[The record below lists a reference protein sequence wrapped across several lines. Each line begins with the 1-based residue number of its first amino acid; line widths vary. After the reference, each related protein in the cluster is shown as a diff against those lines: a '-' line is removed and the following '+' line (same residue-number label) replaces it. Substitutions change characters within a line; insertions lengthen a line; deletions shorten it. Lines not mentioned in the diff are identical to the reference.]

1 MKLQGVSIKYSQ
13 IDNDDFRESWTFV
26 IDGLPFNHSI
36 GQMHGSFEK
45 AQERAEQ
52 IVYNVLTQGE

>member
-13 IDNDDFRESWTFV
+13 IDDDDFFTAWTF
-26 IDGLPFNHSI
+26 IIKGLHPAHSV
-36 GQMHGSFEK
+36 GQMHGSFEN

-52 IVYNVLTQGE
+52 IVFNVLTQGE